1 MAKVAVIT
9 GAAHRL
15 GAELARHFAQ
25 QHFHVIVHVNTSA
38 AAGRNVVGAI
48 EDRGGKALLVVA
60 DLSTDRGIEDLVRA
74 GQELGNGVDLL
85 INNASHFEY
94 DFPGA
99 ANEAFLDLSVNL
111 HIVAP
116 FKLIERFARLS
127 NPDRRLDVFNIL
139 DQKLERFNPDY
150 YSYTIGK
157 AGLYGLT
164 KLWQA
169 SGHRHV
175 RVFGILPGNMYP
187 SGRQTDEEFR
197 VAARANLLGRAP
209 DPRHICDAITF
220 FLNHP
225 AIEGQNLPV
234 DAGERL
240 AGRDRDPAYDPNLV
254 DR

>member
-1 MAKVAVIT
+1 MSKVAVIT
-9 GAAHRL
+9 GASHRL
-15 GAELARHFAQ
+15 GAELARYFARME
-25 QHFHVIVHVNTSA
+25 FHVVVHVNASVA
-38 AAGRNVVGAI
+38 QGQSVVREI
-48 EDRGGKALLVVA
+48 EEQDGKALLVAA
-60 DLSTDRGIEDLVRA
+60 DLTTDRGIDHLVRSSLDLS
-74 GQELGNGVDLL
+74 GHVDLL
-85 INNASHFEY
+85 INNASYFAY

-99 ANEAFLDLSVNL
+99 ASQEIIDTSLKL
-111 HIVAP
+111 HVLAP
-116 FKLIERFARLS
+116 FRLLEGFAGHAS
-127 NPDRRLDVFNIL
+127 QDRPLDVFNIL

-169 SGHRHV
+169 SGHRSV

-187 SGRQTDEEFR
+187 SGRQTVEEFQI
-197 VAARANLLGRAP
+197 AAKANLLQRAP
-209 DPRHICDAITF
+209 DPKDICEAIAF
-220 FLNHP
+220 FVNHP
-225 AIEGQNLPV
+225 SIDGQNLPV

>member
-1 MAKVAVIT
+1 MSKVAVIT
-9 GAAHRL
+9 GASHRL
-15 GAELARHFAQ
+15 GAEFARHFAQ
-25 QHFHVIVHVNTSA
+25 LDFHVVVHVNASVTE
-38 AAGRNVVGAI
+38 GQGVVGDI
-48 EDRGGKALLVVA
+48 EARGGKALLVAA
-60 DLSTDRGIEDLVRA
+60 DLTTDQGIEDLVRSSLDLS
-74 GQELGNGVDLL
+74 GHVDLL
-85 INNASHFEY
+85 INNASYFAY

-99 ANEAFLDLSVNL
+99 ASQEILDISMKL
-111 HIVAP
+111 HVLAP
-116 FKLIERFARLS
+116 FRLIEHFSKRAG
-127 NPDRRLDVFNIL
+127 PDRRLDVFNIL
-139 DQKLERFNPDY
+139 DQKLERYNPDY

-169 SGHRHV
+169 SGRRDV

-187 SGRQTDEEFR
+187 SGRQTMEEFR
-197 VAARANLLGRAP
+197 TAAKANLLERAP
-209 DPRHICDAITF
+209 DPKDFCEAITF
-220 FLNHP
+220 FVDHP